1 MSDPQPPRTPGL
13 IQKGLS
19 RFFPEKSAT
28 RPEAVEP
35 VAPGPVA
42 PMVPGVGPT
51 ARSTATLAAVAQL
64 RIQFL
69 DNARRPLYPL
79 PERGTSPLSRDEEHV
94 ALGRCLEAI
103 HEAKAAGR
111 ILGKPAA
118 GMYAGRDPEA
128 VMAEASPDD
137 LKTFLAFVQA
147 NARSF
152 MQRPMRLSEA
162 FLAWLVD
169 RGAP

>member
-1 MSDPQPPRTPGL
+1 MSHPKPPRTPGL

-19 RFFPEKSAT
+19 RIFPEKPSPRA
-28 RPEAVEP
+28 EAP
-35 VAPGPVA
+35 GSVAPGPGA
-42 PMVPGVGPT
+42 PAPEAP
-51 ARSTATLAAVAQL
+51 ARPTATLAAVAQL

-79 PERGTSPLSRDEEHV
+79 PDRGTSPLSRDEEHV

-118 GMYAGRDPEA
+118 GMYEGREPEA
-128 VMAEASPDD
+128 VMAEANAED
-137 LKTFLAFVQA
+137 LKRFLAFALA

-152 MQRPMRLSEA
+152 MPQPMRLSEA

>member
-1 MSDPQPPRTPGL
+1 MSHPKPPRTPGL

-19 RFFPEKSAT
+19 RIFPEKPSPA
-28 RPEAVEP
+28 PEAPAKE
-35 VAPGPVA
+35 AL
-42 PMVPGVGPT
+42 
-51 ARSTATLAAVAQL
+51 ARPTATLAAVAQL

-103 HEAKAAGR
+103 HEAKAAGQ

-118 GMYAGRDPEA
+118 GLYAGRDAEA
-128 VMAEASPDD
+128 VMAEASAED
-137 LKTFLAFVQA
+137 LKRFLAFVLA
-147 NARSF
+147 NARTF
-152 MQRPMRLSEA
+152 MPQPMRLSEA